1 MYLTMLRFHNSI
13 LFLLILTAYHSAF
26 PKTILVGKNEQI
38 KSIKLAFEICEN
50 GDIIKIAKGSYF
62 ENNLLLTKQ
71 ISLIGIDFP
80 IISGNKKEKILTIK
94 ANNVVIS
101 GIHFMDTG
109 MNFVEDNA
117 AIKLDSVSNCLVE
130 NNRFTNNFFG
140 IYLAKSWNCSIRNN
154 KIISS
159 QMRQTYS
166 GNGIHLWYCRD
177 ITIEGNSIQGH
188 RDGIYLEFVRL
199 SLIKNN
205 SAKQNLRYGL
215 HFMFSDSCKYSY
227 NTFERNSAGVA
238 VMFTHHVQM
247 VNNIFI
253 NNWGDASYGLL
264 LKDITDGKI
273 YNNKFI
279 RNTCGIYLEGCNRNS
294 IEHNI
299 FERNGWAVR
308 LMANSMDNVFVKNNF
323 LGNSFEVTTNSTRN
337 YNTFNNNFWSDYQ
350 GYDLNRDGIGEVPH
364 HPVKLFSLLVEK
376 NRPTLLLMRSFFV
389 ELLNTAEKIF
399 PVITP
404 ETLID
409 SYPEMSFIK

>member
-1 MYLTMLRFHNSI
+1 MLRFHNSI

-101 GIHFMDTG
+101 GIHFIDTG

-140 IYLAKSWNCSIRNN
+140 IYLAKSWNCAIRNN

-177 ITIEGNSIQGH
+177 ITIEGNSVQGH

-364 HPVKLFSLLVEK
+364 HPVKLFSLIVEK

>member
-1 MYLTMLRFHNSI
+1 MLRFHNSI

>member
-1 MYLTMLRFHNSI
+1 MCLTMLKIRIN
-13 LFLLILTAYHSAF
+13 FLLLLIITVYHSSF
-26 PKTILVGKNEQI
+26 PKTLLVGKNETI
-38 KSIKLAFEICEN
+38 KTLRQAFEICEN
-50 GDIIKIAKGSYF
+50 GDILKIMKGSYL
-62 ENNLLLTKQ
+62 ENNLILTKQ
-71 ISLIGIDFP
+71 ISLLGIDFP
-80 IISGNKKEKILTIK
+80 IISGNKKEKILTVK

-109 MNFVEDNA
+109 ASFVKDNA

-130 NNRFTNNFFG
+130 NNKFTNNFFG
-140 IYLAKSWNCSIRNN
+140 IYLAKSWNCTLRNN
-154 KIISS
+154 KVISS
-159 QMRQTYS
+159 QKKQTYS
-166 GNGIHLWYCRD
+166 GNGIHLWYCRG
-177 ITIEGNSIQGH
+177 ITIEGNTVQGH
-188 RDGIYLEFVRL
+188 RDGIYLEFVRR
-199 SLIKNN
+199 SLITHNTVSK
-205 SAKQNLRYGL
+205 NLRYGL
-215 HFMFSDSCKYSY
+215 HFMFSDSCKYIF
-227 NTFERNSAGVA
+227 NRFEQNSAGVA

-247 VNNIFI
+247 LHNIFI

-264 LKDITDGKI
+264 LKEITDGEI

-294 IEHNI
+294 IEYNI
-299 FERNGWAVR
+299 FESNGWAIR
-308 LMANSMDNVFVKNNF
+308 LMANSMENIFAKNNF

-337 YNTFNNNFWSDYQ
+337 YNTFRNNYWSDYQ

-404 ETLID
+404 ETLVD
-409 SYPEMSFIK
+409 NYPEMSFIR

>member
-1 MYLTMLRFHNSI
+1 MLRFHNSI

-350 GYDLNRDGIGEVPH
+350 GYDLNGEVPH